1 MGGRG
6 AQLLMFV
13 HTSET
18 VTSASGWLGGIRKT
32 GRMGAMRFL
41 MRRVMAGIGIGSLL
55 FGCGGGGLSL
65 TEYVDRLNVIN
76 DRTVPQTEVLI
87 SELERSTTPRDVNA
101 TMERMVALRIESM
114 QATEALDH
122 PDQIA
127 DLHQLW
133 LGWEKRLLPIEEAL
147 AARAGT
153 VAGWEEFFES
163 AEVAAYRAALVEGKQ
178 VCVEFQTR
186 LDATAMRGVFDDTP
200 WIPGELKVVVEA
212 RLGCGLFP
220 ENPEDVF
227 RPVPATTSPEP
238 SE

>member
-55 FGCGGGGLSL
+55 IGCSGGGLSL

-76 DRTVPQTEVLI
+76 DRTVPQAEVLI

-101 TMERMVALRIESM
+101 TMERMVVLRIESV
-114 QATEALDH
+114 QATEALD
-122 PDQIA
+122 PPEQIA
-127 DLHQLW
+127 DLHQLF

-147 AARAGT
+147 GARAGT
-153 VAGWEEFFES
+153 VAGWDEFNES
-163 AEVAAYRAALVEGKQ
+163 AEAAAYRAALVEGKQ
-178 VCVEFQTR
+178 VCIEFQTK
-186 LDATAMRGVFDDTP
+186 LDATAERGVFADTP
-200 WIPGELKVVVEA
+200 WIPGALSEVVEA
-212 RLGCGLFP
+212 RLGCDLFP
-220 ENPEDVF
+220 EDPENVF
-227 RPVPATTSPEP
+227 RPVPATTVPEP
-238 SE
+238 SG